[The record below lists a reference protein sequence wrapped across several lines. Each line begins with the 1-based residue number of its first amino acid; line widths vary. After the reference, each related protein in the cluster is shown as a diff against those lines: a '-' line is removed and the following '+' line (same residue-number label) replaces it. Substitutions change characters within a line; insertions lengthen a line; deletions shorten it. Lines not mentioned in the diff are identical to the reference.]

1 MNMESNSDTEL
12 TASRPMF
19 LPCGGTAY
27 LDPESSNW
35 KFRCDTCFAIVG
47 SILVNLASAKKSRR
61 STAIG
66 PSSAARVGT
75 IIKESH
81 YNEYI

>member
-27 LDPESSNW
+27 LDPESSIW
-35 KFRCDTCFAIVG
+35 GFRCDTCFAIVG
-47 SILVNLASAKKSRR
+47 SIGQPSKCKEESQKYSNWAKLGGK
-61 STAIG
+61 G
-66 PSSAARVGT
+66 WD
-75 IIKESH
+75 
-81 YNEYI
+81 YNKGKPL